1 MVKILQPHPAVITPR
16 PLMSIPRR
24 RSFRFLDGATPAV
37 IFALTLASGCG
48 RAPGAN
54 APAPAPAAPLEAV
67 LVDAAKAEDVLSCAE
82 GQYGAR
88 GYLVQRTT
96 KETRSIRAQRETST
110 TGESYEV
117 NVTRADLASVEG
129 NPNLLRLLVSSETR
143 MFPSRGYNVGYSLR
157 ATPRSDVVQLAQSVL
172 ETCSKW

>member
-1 MVKILQPHPAVITPR
+1 
-16 PLMSIPRR
+16 MSIHRR

-37 IFALTLASGCG
+37 IFGLTLASGCG

-54 APAPAPAAPLEAV
+54 APAPAAPQEAV
-67 LVDAAKAEDVLSCAE
+67 LVDAAKAEDVLTCAE
-82 GQYGAR
+82 RQYEAR
-88 GYLVQRTT
+88 GYLVQRTP
-96 KETRSIRAQRETST
+96 EDTRSIRAQRETSM

-143 MFPSRGYNVGYSLR
+143 LFPSRGYNVGYSLR